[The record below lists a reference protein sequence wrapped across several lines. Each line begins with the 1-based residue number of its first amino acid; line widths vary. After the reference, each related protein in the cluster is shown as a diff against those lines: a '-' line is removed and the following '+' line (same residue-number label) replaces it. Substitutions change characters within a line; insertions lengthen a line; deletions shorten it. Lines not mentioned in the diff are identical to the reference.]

1 MNNMSKNKIDSLKGL
16 GIDCQYDSWSDM
28 YYLRRTLPAVHQ
40 QLRIPA
46 REMEFRDPNQLY
58 NMFDRHQKEEE
69 DFINLGPTNKELRD
83 PRIRN
88 AWEELQIM
96 RKLIGYG
103 S

>member
-1 MNNMSKNKIDSLKGL
+1 
-16 GIDCQYDSWSDM
+16 
-28 YYLRRTLPAVHQ
+28 
-40 QLRIPA
+40 
-46 REMEFRDPNQLY
+46 
-58 NMFDRHQKEEE
+58 MFDRHQKEEE